1 MPTNQTSCMS
11 EGKNIEKRFKNES
24 GDLLVR
30 SSGERIGGC
39 GVVEIIYLNNQ
50 NKSGYVIGYWEL
62 RNVDGS
68 QMAEFRSVHDRI
80 MTAEYD
86 DARVLLEVL
95 KFGQKL
101 ADLIIETL

>member
-1 MPTNQTSCMS
+1 MS
-11 EGKNIEKRFKNES
+11 EGKKISKKRFKNES

-30 SSGERIGGC
+30 SSRERIGGC

-50 NKSGYVIGYWEL
+50 NKSGYVIGYWES
-62 RNVDGS
+62 RNVNGS